1 MNGWLQ
7 RMVEI
12 EVITALK
19 SKASRSVLGRMDH
32 VISEEGPNTAVLN
45 ALKKNGRMEDEV
57 RDSSVPVPSYAYLTM
72 PTGRSASMSWSGS
85 PAAASFARGVAA

>member
-19 SKASRSVLGRMDH
+19 SKASRSVLGRVDH
-32 VISEEGPNTAVLN
+32 VISEEGSNTAVLN
-45 ALKKNGRMEDEV
+45 ALKKEREDGR
-57 RDSSVPVPSYAYLTM
+57 
-72 PTGRSASMSWSGS
+72 
-85 PAAASFARGVAA
+85 